1 MNDELRI
8 ENTRS
13 AAADEGCTSRTFRT
27 RSLQIKALGTALE
40 VVEVVKVDVLE
51 DDAIFH
57 LRPEGPSLPAIS
69 VVA

>member
-27 RSLQIKALGTALE
+27 RSLQIKALGAALE
-40 VVEVVKVDVLE
+40 VVQVDVLE

-57 LRPEGPSLPAIS
+57 LRPEGPSRRGIS